1 MKIVINKENFLI
13 FQMKKKPTNYQIPTR
28 GLHRFPL
35 QCTHPLTGEEL
46 EPPTRGTIVLAIRK
60 TIQGSHPERHLRR
73 NMESTGILK
82 NPQSPRVA
90 SLLMSDPSPKCF
102 SLFLVIPAVAKE
114 TGHKILWTFDDTIQF
129 VQIRPGIC
137 ILCSK
142 FDIFIC
148 FETKIL
154 VDFDLRDRVIPTLYY
169 SLETQLPTN
178 QLLALVNRET
188 PSGKLQE
195 EIENWELFQEI

>member
-1 MKIVINKENFLI
+1 
-13 FQMKKKPTNYQIPTR
+13 MKKKPTIYQIPTR

-46 EPPTRGTIVLAIRK
+46 EPPTRRTIVLAIRK

-90 SLLMSDPSPKCF
+90 SLLMSDPSLKCF
-102 SLFLVIPAVAKE
+102 VFFLWFRQWPKKLDTKFCELLTTQYNLFKSVLEYVYRVVN
-114 TGHKILWTFDDTIQF
+114 L
-129 VQIRPGIC
+129 
-137 ILCSK
+137 
-142 FDIFIC
+142 IFLSA
-148 FETKIL
+148 FKQKL
-154 VDFDLRDRVIPTLYY
+154 VDFDLRDRVIPTLYS

-188 PSGKLQE
+188 PRGKLPE

>member
-13 FQMKKKPTNYQIPTR
+13 FQMKKKPTIYQIPTC

-60 TIQGSHPERHLRR
+60 TIQDSHPERHLRR

-142 FDIFIC
+142 FDICIC
-148 FETKIL
+148 F
-154 VDFDLRDRVIPTLYY
+154 
-169 SLETQLPTN
+169 
-178 QLLALVNRET
+178 
-188 PSGKLQE
+188 
-195 EIENWELFQEI
+195 

>member
-13 FQMKKKPTNYQIPTR
+13 FQMKKKPTIYQIPTR

-46 EPPTRGTIVLAIRK
+46 EPPTRPTIVLAIRK
-60 TIQGSHPERHLRR
+60 TIQGLHPERHLRR

-90 SLLMSDPSPKCF
+90 SHLMSDPSPKCF

-137 ILCSK
+137 IPCSK

-148 FETKIL
+148 F
-154 VDFDLRDRVIPTLYY
+154 
-169 SLETQLPTN
+169 
-178 QLLALVNRET
+178 
-188 PSGKLQE
+188 
-195 EIENWELFQEI
+195 

>member
-13 FQMKKKPTNYQIPTR
+13 FQMKKKPTIYQIPTR
-28 GLHRFPL
+28 ELHRFPL

-46 EPPTRGTIVLAIRK
+46 EPPTRPTIVLAIRK

-102 SLFLVIPAVAKE
+102 FFFL
-114 TGHKILWTFDDTIQF
+114 
-129 VQIRPGIC
+129 
-137 ILCSK
+137 
-142 FDIFIC
+142 
-148 FETKIL
+148 
-154 VDFDLRDRVIPTLYY
+154 
-169 SLETQLPTN
+169 
-178 QLLALVNRET
+178 
-188 PSGKLQE
+188 
-195 EIENWELFQEI
+195 

>member
-13 FQMKKKPTNYQIPTR
+13 FQMKKKPTIYQIPTR

-46 EPPTRGTIVLAIRK
+46 EPPTRPTIVLAIRK

-90 SLLMSDPSPKCF
+90 SHLMSDPSLKCF
-102 SLFLVIPAVAKE
+102 FFFLWFRQWPKKLDTKFCEPLTTQYNLFKSVLEYVYRVVN
-114 TGHKILWTFDDTIQF
+114 L
-129 VQIRPGIC
+129 
-137 ILCSK
+137 
-142 FDIFIC
+142 IFLSA
-148 FETKIL
+148 FKQKL
-154 VDFDLRDRVIPTLYY
+154 VDFDLRDRVIPTLYS

-188 PSGKLQE
+188 PRGKLPE

>member
-1 MKIVINKENFLI
+1 
-13 FQMKKKPTNYQIPTR
+13 MKKKPTIYQIPTR

-46 EPPTRGTIVLAIRK
+46 EPPTRPTVVLAIRK

-90 SLLMSDPSPKCF
+90 SLLMSDPSVECF
-102 SLFLVIPAVAKE
+102 SFFFVIPAVAKE

-129 VQIRPGIC
+129 VQIRPAIC

-142 FDIFIC
+142 FDIN
-148 FETKIL
+148 KKL
-154 VDFDLRDRVIPTLYY
+154 VDFDLRDCVIPTLDYL
-169 SLETQLPTN
+169 LEIQLPTN

-188 PSGKLQE
+188 PRGKLQK

>member
-1 MKIVINKENFLI
+1 MYIKIVINKQNFLI
-13 FQMKKKPTNYQIPTR
+13 FQMKKKPTIYQTPTH

-35 QCTHPLTGEEL
+35 QCTHPPTGEER
-46 EPPTRGTIVLAIRK
+46 EPPTSQTIVLAIKK

-90 SLLMSDPSPKCF
+90 SLLMSDPFLKCF
-102 SLFLVIPAVAKE
+102 FFFLWFRQWPKKLD
-114 TGHKILWTFDDTIQF
+114 TKILWTFDDTIQF

-148 FETKIL
+148 FETK
-154 VDFDLRDRVIPTLYY
+154 
-169 SLETQLPTN
+169 
-178 QLLALVNRET
+178 
-188 PSGKLQE
+188 
-195 EIENWELFQEI
+195 NW

>member
-13 FQMKKKPTNYQIPTR
+13 FQMKKKPTIYQIPTR

-46 EPPTRGTIVLAIRK
+46 EPPTRPTIVLAIRK

-90 SLLMSDPSPKCF
+90 SLLMSDPSVECF
-102 SLFLVIPAVAKE
+102 SFFFVIPAVAKE
-114 TGHKILWTFDDTIQF
+114 NGHKILWTFDDTIQF

-154 VDFDLRDRVIPTLYY
+154 VDFDLRDCVIPTLYY
-169 SLETQLPTN
+169 LLETQLPTN
-178 QLLALVNRET
+178 QLLALVNREF
-188 PSGKLQE
+188 PRGKLQE
-195 EIENWELFQEI
+195 EIENWEVFQEI